1 MRPDSRERSGTGM
14 ANQLKITWV
23 RSAIRR
29 RKNQKL
35 TLGHLGLRRLNQTVV
50 QPDNPAIRGMVN
62 TVVHLVT
69 CEEIKG

>member
-1 MRPDSRERSGTGM
+1 MRPASRERSGTGM

-29 RKNQKL
+29 PKNQKL

>member
-1 MRPDSRERSGTGM
+1 M

-29 RKNQKL
+29 HKNQKL

>member
-1 MRPDSRERSGTGM
+1 MRPASRERSGTGM

-29 RKNQKL
+29 QRNQKL

>member
-1 MRPDSRERSGTGM
+1 M

-29 RKNQKL
+29 QKNQKL

-69 CEEIKG
+69 CEEIKD